1 MPFEV
6 PERFSGATPDPVRLA
21 RVRQAFARSAAPVRP
36 LPSNAAMMLLCV
48 GVFAGLA
55 ILLAT
60 PAGFFGFAR
69 MSASARWME
78 YSAILLLALVL
89 SGGVVEQMIPGSRR
103 TLRPVLAILFAV
115 FLLSLTTVVLF
126 PYFDVQD
133 FVPHGVPCLRFGL
146 LCSIPASGLTWV
158 LMRKGF
164 VTDPVSG
171 AATGGALSGLLGL
184 AVLAL
189 HCPIFNA
196 LHIIAWH
203 VGVIA
208 IASLA
213 GALVGFILVQRQQ
226 S

>member
-6 PERFSGATPDPVRLA
+6 PSRISGATPDPTRLA
-21 RVRQAFARSAAPVRP
+21 RTRQTFADSAAPVRP
-36 LPSNAAMMLLCV
+36 LPSNPAMMLLCV
-48 GVFAGLA
+48 GVFVTIA
-55 ILLAT
+55 ILLAGM
-60 PAGFFGFAR
+60 AGFFGFDK
-69 MSASARWME
+69 MSASARWVD
-78 YSAILLLALVL
+78 YSAVLLLALVL

-103 TLRPVLAILFAV
+103 TLRAALAILFAV

-126 PYFDVQD
+126 PHFDAHE

-171 AATGGALSGLLGL
+171 AATGGALSGLLGV

-213 GALVGFILVQRQQ
+213 GALIGLILVQRPKL
-226 S
+226 